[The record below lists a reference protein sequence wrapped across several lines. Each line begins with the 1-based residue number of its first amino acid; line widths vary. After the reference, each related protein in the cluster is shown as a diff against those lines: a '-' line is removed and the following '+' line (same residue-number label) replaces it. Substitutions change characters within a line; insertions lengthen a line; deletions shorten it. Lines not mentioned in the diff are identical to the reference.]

1 MFEKYEKLPMIALR
15 GLSVFPSM
23 ILNFDIERPISIA
36 ALDAAMEGDR
46 RVFLLAQRDP
56 DVEEPRPEDLYEIG
70 CIAGIRQILRMPGG
84 GVRVLVEGERRA
96 QLHLVLNGK
105 PYMEAEAEPIEEE
118 TDSDHVRLKEALMRR
133 TRGLVGHMTMIIQGN
148 GPGPGLFHG
157 NLDDYREPGALA
169 DFLAQNLH
177 ISHEKKQLIL
187 ETLPP
192 LRRLEKMNDILEY
205 EIDVLEVEGELQ
217 RKTQGRMMAFHR
229 ENILRE
235 QLRTIQQEL
244 GMDEEQEAES
254 EFDEY
259 RKKIDALAAPEEVK
273 EKLGKELSRLSH
285 QGFGSSEGAVLRTY
299 LDKVLELPWGITTED
314 EFSVEKTRKI
324 LDDDH
329 YGLQKVKERILE
341 YVAVRQMAPD
351 LKGAILCLVGPPG
364 TGKTSIGM
372 SIARAMNRKLSRIS
386 LGGVH
391 DEAEIRGHRKTYVGA
406 MPGRIMNAV
415 SQAGSSNPVLL
426 LDEVDKLGTDY
437 RGDPSSAL
445 LEALDSEQNHSFRDH
460 YLEVPFDLSN
470 VIFITTANST
480 STIPRPLLDR
490 MEVIEL
496 SSYTDEEKLHIAR
509 DHLLPK
515 QRQRHGLKARQL
527 RVSDD
532 VLREIITGWTQES
545 GVRTLERELSAL
557 CRKADMRLVE
567 GEAKSVTVR
576 SKDLES
582 FLGVRRYKPDQK
594 RREDSVGLARGLAW
608 TSVGGVTLDV
618 EVAVVDGSG
627 AMRLTGNL
635 GEVMKESA
643 AAGMGYIRS
652 RAALLGIDP
661 EFYKKKDILVH
672 FPEGGVPKDGPSA
685 GITMTLAIIS
695 ALTGARVRGNLA
707 MTGEITLRGRILAIG
722 GLKEKTMAALRAGA
736 DTVIIPKDNE
746 PDLAEIDQEVRSRLK
761 FITAEHIDDVLH
773 LALDFTGVQP
783 WQPEKPAAEPV
794 QPLLSMS
801 KEQQGRVTE
810 APHPN

>member
-1 MFEKYEKLPMIALR
+1 MYEGFEKLPMIPLR
-15 GLSVFPSM
+15 GLSVFPGM
-23 ILNFDIERPISIA
+23 ILNFDIERPLSVA

-46 RVFLLAQRDP
+46 RVFLLAQLDA
-56 DVEEPRPEDLYEIG
+56 DVEEPGQEDLYTIG
-70 CIAGIRQILRMPGG
+70 CIAGVRQILRMPGG
-84 GVRVLVEGERRA
+84 GVRVLVEGKSRA
-96 QLHLVLNGK
+96 RFHRITAMQ
-105 PYMEAEAEPIEEE
+105 PYMEADVELIEEE
-118 TDSDHVRLKEALMRR
+118 LDPEHLRLKEALMRR
-133 TRGLVGHMTMIIQGN
+133 TRGLVGHMTMLIQGP
-148 GPGPGLFHG
+148 GPGPGLFTG

-177 ISHEKKQLIL
+177 IAHEKKQLIL
-187 ETLPP
+187 ETIPP
-192 LRRLEKMNDILEY
+192 LRRLEKLNDILEH

-217 RKTQGRMMAFHR
+217 RKTQGRMMAAHR

-244 GMDEEQEAES
+244 GSDEEMEAES
-254 EFDEY
+254 EIDEY
-259 RKKIDALAAPEEVK
+259 RSKIEALAAPKEVK
-273 EKLGKELSRLSH
+273 DKLSKELGRLMH
-285 QGFGSSEGAVLRTY
+285 QGFGSTEGGVLRTY
-299 LDKVLELPWGITTED
+299 LDKVLELPWGAFTED
-314 EFSVEKTRKI
+314 EFSVQNTRKI
-324 LDDDH
+324 LDEDH

-341 YVAVRQMAPD
+341 YVAVRQMAPE

-415 SQAGSSNPVLL
+415 AQAGSSNPVLL
-426 LDEVDKLGTDY
+426 LDEVDKLGADY

-470 VIFITTANST
+470 VIFITTANTT
-480 STIPRPLLDR
+480 SSIPRPLLDR

-496 SSYTDEEKLHIAR
+496 TSYTDEEKLHIAR

-527 RVSDD
+527 RVSDE
-532 VLREIITGWTQES
+532 VLREVIAGWTRES
-545 GVRTLERELSAL
+545 GVRTLERELGAL
-557 CRKADMRLVE
+557 CRKADMRIAEE
-567 GEAKSVTVR
+567 GVKSVTVR
-576 SKDLES
+576 KKDLES
-582 FLGVRRYKPDQK
+582 FLGVRKVRPEEQ

-608 TSVGGVTLDV
+608 TSEGGVTLDV
-618 EVAVVDGSG
+618 EVAVVDGTG
-627 AMRLTGNL
+627 QMRLTGNL

-652 RAALLGIDP
+652 RAAVLGIDP

-695 ALTGARVRGNLA
+695 ALTGARVRGNFA
-707 MTGEITLRGRILAIG
+707 MTGEITLRGRVLAIG

-736 DTVIIPKDNE
+736 DTVVIPKENE

-761 FITAEHIDDVLH
+761 FITAEHVDDVLH
-773 LALDFTGVQP
+773 TVLDFTGVKP
-783 WQPEKPAAEPV
+783 WQPEKPSPAEPLLPLAAE
-794 QPLLSMS
+794 QT
-801 KEQQGRVTE
+801 GRTGGVTH
-810 APHPN
+810 AS

>member
-1 MFEKYEKLPMIALR
+1 MFEQFETLPMIPLR

-23 ILNFDIERPISIA
+23 ILNFDIERPLSIA

-46 RVFLLAQRDP
+46 RVFLLAQLDP
-56 DVEEPRPEDLYEIG
+56 DVEEPGKEDLYTIG

-84 GVRVLVEGERRA
+84 GVRVLVEGQSRA
-96 QLHLVLNGK
+96 QIHRLLLGK
-105 PYMEAEAEPIEEE
+105 AFLEADVEPIGEE
-118 TDSDHVRLKEALMRR
+118 TDEEHIRLKEALMRR
-133 TRGLVGHMTMIIQGN
+133 TRGLVGHMTMMIQGN
-148 GPGPGLFHG
+148 GPGPGLFNG

-177 ISHEKKQLIL
+177 ISHEKKQAIL
-187 ETLPP
+187 ETIQP
-192 LRRLEKMNDILEY
+192 LRRLEKMNEILEY
-205 EIDVLEVEGELQ
+205 EIDVLEVEGQLQ
-217 RKTQGRMMAFHR
+217 RKTQGRMMAAHR
-229 ENILRE
+229 EGILRE

-244 GMDEEQEAES
+244 GMDEEQESES
-254 EFDEY
+254 ENEEY
-259 RKKIDALAAPEEVK
+259 RKKIQALAAPEEVK
-273 EKLGKELSRLSH
+273 EKLNKELGRLMH

-299 LDKVLELPWGITTED
+299 LDKVLELPWGVFTED
-314 EFSVEKTRKI
+314 EFSVENTRKI
-324 LDDDH
+324 LDEDH

-341 YVAVRQMAPD
+341 FVAVRQMAPE

-406 MPGRIMNAV
+406 MPGRIMNAM

-445 LEALDSEQNHSFRDH
+445 LEALDSEQNYSFRDH

-470 VIFITTANST
+470 VIFITTANTT
-480 STIPRPLLDR
+480 STIPQPLLDR

-527 RVSDD
+527 RVPDE
-532 VLREIITGWTQES
+532 VLRSVISGWTKES
-545 GVRTLERELSAL
+545 GVRTLERELGAL

-567 GEAKSVTVR
+567 GTAKSVTVR
-576 SKDLES
+576 MKDLES
-582 FLGVRRYKPDQK
+582 FLGVRKYKPEDR
-594 RREDSVGLARGLAW
+594 RREDTVGLARGLAW

-618 EVAVVDGSG
+618 EVAVVDGTG

-652 RAALLGIDP
+652 RAAILGIDP

-695 ALTGARVRGNLA
+695 ALTGARVRGNIA
-707 MTGEITLRGRILAIG
+707 MTGEITLRGRVLAIG

-736 DTVIIPKDNE
+736 DTVIIPKENE

-761 FITAEHIDDVLH
+761 FITAEHINDVLH
-773 LALDFTGVQP
+773 TALDFTGVKP
-783 WQPEKPAAEPV
+783 WQPEKPAAAEGSML
-794 QPLLSMS
+794 PLSS
-801 KEQQGRVTE
+801 EQQRHVNE
-810 APHPN
+810 HSHAN